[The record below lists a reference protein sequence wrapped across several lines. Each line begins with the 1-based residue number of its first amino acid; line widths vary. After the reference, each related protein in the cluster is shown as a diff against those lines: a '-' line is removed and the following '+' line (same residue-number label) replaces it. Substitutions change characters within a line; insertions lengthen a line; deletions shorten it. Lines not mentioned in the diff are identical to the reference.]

1 MSGILGFLSGAP
13 QAANNAGGYYQNAA
27 NNLVSAYGS
36 PAAQTFSGE
45 EMAALRPQFA
55 QQNEQQLAT
64 EAATGLAGSGAGR
77 ASLGDVTAQQ
87 SAALAQNVGPLYSQA
102 LGQYGD
108 IMQEMPGAQEQAYQ
122 GAIQDFY
129 DALQTGA
136 SAAGAASGFG
146 NPFGSSGGSSSSF
159 PGTAVNV
166 GGTYYTG
173 SGGYGQVGYG

>member
-27 NNLVSAYGS
+27 NQMVSAYGS
-36 PAAQTFSGE
+36 PAAQMFSGE
-45 EMAALRPQFA
+45 EMAALRPQF
-55 QQNEQQLAT
+55 QQENQQMLGT

-87 SAALAQNVGPLYSQA
+87 SGALASQVGPLYSQA

-122 GAIQDFY
+122 GAIQQFM
-129 DALQTGA
+129 DALSTGA
-136 SAAGAASGFG
+136 SAAGAAGAFG
-146 NPFGSSGGSSSSF
+146 NPFASSSSGF
-159 PGTAVNV
+159 NPVYTSNPATTSTDESYSAPPGM
-166 GGTYYTG
+166 
-173 SGGYGQVGYG
+173 YG